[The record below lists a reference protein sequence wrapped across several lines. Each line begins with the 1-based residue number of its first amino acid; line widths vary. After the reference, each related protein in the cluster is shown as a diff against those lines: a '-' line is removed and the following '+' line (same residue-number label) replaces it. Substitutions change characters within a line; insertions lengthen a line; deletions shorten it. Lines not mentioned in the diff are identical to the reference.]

1 MSSARGV
8 AAWSSPAWRAAA
20 VAWVDERLAAAGLER
35 AGEAEQTRVRPWA
48 TILRVPVRGG
58 EAVWFKAAGPGT
70 AFEVPLYALL
80 ARTVPDHVLTPIAA
94 DPDRGWILLPE
105 GGPVLAERAT
115 GADLVDGLVAAVAQ
129 YGRLQRELEP
139 HAGAMLAL
147 GVPDM
152 RPAAMPARFG
162 EALEAAGG
170 GDAATL
176 RRIAAMEGTVR
187 GWCERLAASPLPPSL
202 DHNDLHEHNVLVDAA
217 GGIRYYDWGDSVVA
231 HPFAAMLVPLGQV
244 QRALGAGLGDARFL
258 RARDA
263 YLDVF
268 ADRAPREELAE
279 TLALACHVAKIAR
292 ALTWHRALQAAR
304 EQGEAV
310 DADWATAPLETLA
323 WVLDESYLGGA

>member
-1 MSSARGV
+1 M
-8 AAWSSPAWRAAA
+8 
-20 VAWVDERLAAAGLER
+20 
-35 AGEAEQTRVRPWA
+35 
-48 TILRVPVRGG
+48 
-58 EAVWFKAAGPGT
+58 
-70 AFEVPLYALL
+70 
-80 ARTVPDHVLTPIAA
+80 PDRVLTPIAA
-94 DPDRGWILLPE
+94 DAARGWILLPD
-105 GGPVLAERAT
+105 GGPTLGER
-115 GADLVDGLVAAVAQ
+115 GADLVDAIVE

-139 HAGAMLAL
+139 EVEAMLAL

-162 EALEAAGG
+162 EALEAVRG

-202 DHNDLHEHNVLVDAA
+202 DHNDLHERNVLVDETAA
-217 GGIRYYDWGDSVVA
+217 SATTTGATAWSRI
-231 HPFAAMLVPLGQV
+231 PFAAMLVPLGQV
-244 QRALGAGLGDARFL
+244 RRGGGEDALL

-268 ADRAPREELAE
+268 SDRAPRAELVETLELA
-279 TLALACHVAKIAR
+279 CQVAKIAR

-310 DADWATAPLETLA
+310 DPDWATAPLETLA
-323 WVLDESYLGGA
+323 TVLDDDYLGA